1 MADLVVWDDTLSVGI
16 EEIDQQ
22 HKILVKLINEMHE
35 AIEHK
40 EASTVAKP
48 ILDKLIQYT
57 IIHFA
62 VEEALMR
69 IFHYPDYEEHKKHHE
84 ELTREVITLRKKVR
98 TGEAHINFQLMH
110 FLQGWLTHHI
120 LQEDMSYSEFFLERG
135 IEANWQKKS
144 WLNRLWGSAH
154 H

>member
-1 MADLVVWDDTLSVGI
+1 MTDLVVWDDTLSVGI

-22 HKILVKLINEMHE
+22 HKILVKLVNQMHN
-35 AIEHK
+35 AIEQK
-40 EASTVAKP
+40 EASSVVKP

-62 VEEALMR
+62 VEESLMR
-69 IFHYPDYEEHKKHHE
+69 IFHYPGYEEHKEHHE
-84 ELTREVITLRKKVR
+84 ELTREVIDLHRKVR

-120 LQEDMSYSEFFLERG
+120 LQEDMEYSDFFLERG
-135 IEANWQKKS
+135 IQASWKKKS
-144 WLNRLWGSAH
+144 WLERLWGSD
-154 H
+154 